1 MTLSTRLLSAAFP
14 RQFTRRHNRRFAS
27 QSAREASSPRLENIG
42 VVRAYGKPVA
52 TIFLWSAL
60 TYMSLQAMWSK
71 LYFDEVRLETEARID
86 KLAAEADRLD
96 RRLLA
101 TEADPIEAKPERRV
115 RKEFADKLKGGP
127 GFGDFVTGMKEPL
140 TPEQA
145 MQQAE
150 AAQSKIPG
158 NSRLPRWL
166 KTDIP
171 MGGNVTK
178 IRKTL
183 RELKL
188 HTVCEEARCPN
199 MSECWGGGKHGTATA
214 TIMIMGDTCT
224 RGCRFCS
231 VKTSKAPAALDAA
244 EPENVATALAAW
256 GLDYV
261 VLTSV
266 DRDDLPDF
274 GSAHFASTVRNIRER
289 APQMMIECLTPDFL
303 GRPELIEP
311 VALSGLD
318 VYAHNIETV
327 EALQR
332 SVRDHRAN
340 YKQSMFV
347 LAHVKKTKPT
357 LLTKSSI
364 MLGVGETDA
373 EVLQTMKDLRAV
385 GVDIVTL
392 GQYMRPTKRHMKVHE
407 YVTPEKFKHW
417 EQVGN
422 ELGFLYTASGPLV
435 RSSYKAGEFF
445 ISEILRKRSAV
456 AAAAALA
463 SEESPT
469 KNLRDIAASIATE
482 EGRKAAAAL
491 DSTTA

>member
-1 MTLSTRLLSAAFP
+1 MTLSTRLLSTAFT
-14 RQFTRRHNRRFAS
+14 RQFTRPHHRRFAS

-347 LAHVKKTKPT
+347 LAH
-357 LLTKSSI
+357 
-364 MLGVGETDA
+364 
-373 EVLQTMKDLRAV
+373 
-385 GVDIVTL
+385 
-392 GQYMRPTKRHMKVHE
+392 
-407 YVTPEKFKHW
+407 
-417 EQVGN
+417 
-422 ELGFLYTASGPLV
+422 
-435 RSSYKAGEFF
+435 
-445 ISEILRKRSAV
+445 
-456 AAAAALA
+456 
-463 SEESPT
+463 
-469 KNLRDIAASIATE
+469 
-482 EGRKAAAAL
+482 
-491 DSTTA
+491 